1 MPDLVIKAGESV
13 NDSEKIKKIKENERG
28 LTVKFNKNNNLNNNM
43 ISNDNH
49 NSQTLTQNKQD
60 KKLTT
65 IKKMSSESEK
75 SSVSNRFKGGSVK
88 IVPT

>member
-1 MPDLVIKAGESV
+1 VPDLVIKAGESV

-49 NSQTLTQNKQD
+49 NSQILTQNKQD

-88 IVPT
+88 IVPK

>member
-88 IVPT
+88 IVPK

>member
-13 NDSEKIKKIKENERG
+13 HDSEKIKKIKENERG

-88 IVPT
+88 IVPK

>member
-49 NSQTLTQNKQD
+49 NSQILTQNKQD

-88 IVPT
+88 IVPK

>member
-1 MPDLVIKAGESV
+1 VPDLVIKAGESV

>member
-1 MPDLVIKAGESV
+1 VPDLVIKAGESV

-28 LTVKFNKNNNLNNNM
+28 LTVKFKKNNNLNNNM

>member
-1 MPDLVIKAGESV
+1 VPDLVIKAGESV
-13 NDSEKIKKIKENERG
+13 HDSEKIKKIKENERG

-88 IVPT
+88 IVPK